1 MAHAVETP
9 RRPALEAPE
18 IGRGPAW
25 LLGLRDLQR
34 RRRRFAIGVVAAAL
48 VLALTI
54 MQTGIRASFDNEIDR
69 TVDGFAADLWLRAS
83 GTLGPFNGSSA
94 FPNARLGEVRR
105 LPGVRR
111 AEPVAVLTALAKTPE
126 EQMVNLIGVVPGGAG
141 RESGQAPGILA
152 RGGAVVDDGL
162 GISAGDTMTL
172 NGRRVR
178 VDATVDGRSFY
189 AGVPSV
195 YVALPV
201 AQQLSMNGRK
211 LATGVVVQGTID
223 RRPPG
228 LTVVRNEQVKE
239 DLGRTVEQ
247 ARGTISLIR
256 TLLWIVAAGI
266 IGAVVYL
273 SAVERVRDFAVLKAI
288 GVSTRALM
296 IGLAMQSAL
305 LALAAVLL
313 GMLLA
318 LVLAPASPMAV
329 EVPTS
334 TYLTMPLGALVV
346 GMLASA
352 AAVRRAIRT
361 DPALAFG
368 T

>member
-1 MAHAVETP
+1 MASAAETP
-9 RRPALEAPE
+9 VRSAAPE
-18 IGRGPAW
+18 TTAARSGPAW
-25 LLGLRDLQR
+25 LLGIRDLQR

-48 VLALTI
+48 VLALTL

-69 TVDGFAADLWLRAS
+69 TVDGFSADRWLKAS

-94 FPNARLGEVRR
+94 FPVARLAEVRR
-105 LPGVRR
+105 QPGVRR
-111 AEPVAVLTALAKTPE
+111 AEPFAVLTALSKTPE
-126 EQMVNLIGVVPGGAG
+126 ERMVNLIGVVPGGGGA
-141 RESGQAPGILA
+141 SGQAPPSLA
-152 RGGAVVDDGL
+152 RGGAVADTSL
-162 GISAGDTMTL
+162 ELEAGDTMTL

-178 VDATVDGRSFY
+178 VTDTIEGRSFY
-189 AGVPSV
+189 AGVPTV
-195 YVALPV
+195 YVALPL
-201 AQQLSMNGRK
+201 AQEISMNGRK
-211 LATGVVVQGTID
+211 LATGIVVQGTIQ
-223 RRPPG
+223 RPPRG
-228 LTVVRNEQVKE
+228 LTALSNDQVKH

-288 GVSTRALM
+288 GVSTRTLM
-296 IGLAMQSAL
+296 IGLTLQSAL
-305 LALAAVLL
+305 LSLAAVAL

-318 LVLAPASPMAV
+318 LVLSPASPMAV
-329 EVPTS
+329 EIPGS
-334 TYLTMPLGALVV
+334 TYVTMPIGALLI

>member
-1 MAHAVETP
+1 MAGAVETP
-9 RRPALEAPE
+9 LGPAPEAPE
-18 IGRGPAW
+18 GGRGPAW

-69 TVDGFAADLWLRAS
+69 TVSGFAADRWLKAS

-94 FPNARLGEVRR
+94 FPVARLAEVRR

-126 EQMVNLIGVVPGGAG
+126 ERMVNLIGVMPDGAG
-141 RESGQAPGILA
+141 RASGQAPGMLE
-152 RGGAVVDDGL
+152 RGGAVPDDSLGL
-162 GISAGDTMTL
+162 QAGDTMTL

-178 VDATVDGRSFY
+178 VAATVEGRSFY

-195 YVALPV
+195 YVALSA
-201 AQQLSMNGRK
+201 AQRLSMNGRR
-211 LATGVVVQGTID
+211 LATGIVVQGAID
-223 RRPPG
+223 GPPRG
-228 LTVVRNEQVKE
+228 LTVVSNDQVKV

-247 ARGTISLIR
+247 ARGTIALIR

-305 LALAAVLL
+305 LSLAAVLL

-318 LVLAPASPMAV
+318 LALAPASPMAV

-334 TYLTMPLGALVV
+334 TYFTMPLGALVV

-352 AAVRRAIRT
+352 AAVRRAIGT